1 MNAPKTNSPAGSAEG
16 PADDRGAARADAGTT
31 KGNADLVL
39 AQAVGWLDA
48 GLRVALATVTRT
60 WGSAPRHAGSHMAVA
75 ENGDFCGSVS
85 GGCIESAVVQAAME
99 VMESGAPRSLEFGVT
114 NEMAWEVGLAC
125 GGKVHLFV
133 ERLGDG
139 ERAGVAEQ
147 ASDAERSGD
156 SERASRVEWSG
167 DGDPFRSVLVG
178 RRLGREVVVA
188 TRLSDGRKQLTWAES
203 GSESCSPESTQAI
216 ADPDEVA
223 AALRSADSRVV
234 ETPDGPVFLRPYV
247 RPPHLVLVGAVHI
260 AQALASMAATA
271 GFRVTVL
278 DPRHGFATSRR
289 FPRCTL
295 VCDWPDRVMPG
306 LDLDR
311 RTAVAALTHD
321 PKIDDP
327 ALRAALDSEAF
338 YVGALGSRR
347 TQAERRERLTAA
359 GCPTAAL
366 DRIRGPI
373 GLPIGA
379 KTPEEIAVA
388 VLAEVVEA
396 LRLE

>member
-1 MNAPKTNSPAGSAEG
+1 MNAPKTNATAGSAESPTDAPG
-16 PADDRGAARADAGTT
+16 GARPDADTT

-60 WGSAPRHAGSHMAVA
+60 WGSAPRRAGSHMAVA

-99 VMESGAPRSLEFGVT
+99 VMETGTPRSLEFGVT

-133 ERLGDG
+133 ERLGG
-139 ERAGVAEQ
+139 
-147 ASDAERSGD
+147 AERLG
-156 SERASRVEWSG
+156 A
-167 DGDPFRSVLVG
+167 GDPIRSVLDG
-178 RRLGREVVVA
+178 RRRGREVVVA
-188 TRLSDGRKQLTWAES
+188 TRLSDGRKELTWADS
-203 GSESCSPESTQAI
+203 DPLRPTPRTPRGSPASSPKGPARAI
-216 ADPDEVA
+216 VNPDEVA
-223 AALRSADSRVV
+223 AALRSADSSVV

-278 DPRHGFATSRR
+278 DPRQSFATARR
-289 FPRCTL
+289 FPECTL
-295 VCDWPDRVMPG
+295 LCDWPDRAMAS
-306 LDLDR
+306 LALDR

-347 TQAERRERLTAA
+347 TQAERRKRLTAA
-359 GCPTAAL
+359 GCPKAAL

-379 KTPEEIAVA
+379 RTPEEIAVA

-396 LRLE
+396 LRLR